1 MFFLPNINEGEPN
14 KLYFGLGKEEDINA
28 NKLRN
33 TFAKL
38 FKRIEDLK
46 GDNILLEKIDIKNIS
61 EEEKFDIRNISAEE
75 FFKSLAEGFL
85 LTDYKFD
92 KYKSKDEKEQKDEK
106 TKIFQQKNFLNL

>member
-1 MFFLPNINEGEPN
+1 MDFKLQSFEKPDVIISTYYEKEGIIEGFFDGKEAEMFFLPNINEGEPN

-46 GDNILLEKIDIKNIS
+46 GDNILLEKIDIKNI
-61 EEEKFDIRNISAEE
+61 K
-75 FFKSLAEGFL
+75 L
-85 LTDYKFD
+85 
-92 KYKSKDEKEQKDEK
+92 
-106 TKIFQQKNFLNL
+106 